1 MSDVED
7 IKKLLKTDKIVLGAD
22 RTLKGLK
29 KSDVKK
35 VYLAKNCAGLIRED
49 ARHYAKLSGAE
60 VVELDIPNVELKNIC
75 RKPFAI
81 SVIGVLK

>member
-1 MSDVED
+1 MSDIED
-7 IKKLLKTDKIVLGAD
+7 IKKLLKTDKIILGAE

-29 KSDVKK
+29 KSEVKK
-35 VYLAKNCAGLIRED
+35 VYLANNCAELIRDD
-49 ARHYAKLSGAE
+49 AQHYAKLSGAS
-60 VVELDIPNVELKNIC
+60 VVELDVPNVELKNIC